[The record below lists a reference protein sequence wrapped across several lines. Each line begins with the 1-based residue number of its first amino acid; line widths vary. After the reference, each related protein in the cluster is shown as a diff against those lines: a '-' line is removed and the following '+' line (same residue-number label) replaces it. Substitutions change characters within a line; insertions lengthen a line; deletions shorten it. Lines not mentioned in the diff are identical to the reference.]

1 MFNRTLSSFLPH
13 IYTGI
18 LEMDALMQ
26 SEEQL
31 MSIARTEMYKAFS
44 NTFVLT
50 ADEPGIKMFENMLA
64 IISSP
69 ETESLEFRR
78 QRILNRLSTKPPF
91 TFSFLKNKLDE
102 IVGVG
107 AWKAYIDYD
116 NYTLYVES
124 SAIDQSWYSEVEFTI
139 NRIKPCNIVFINV
152 PYTVTG
158 VRMDEHIE
166 YTMLNWR
173 YRMGSWRLGQYPF
186 ATTDGGG
193 TIKMRDVKSIQP
205 ALLDDAASFVASDVA
220 KVRINDSVEIV
231 DFRVKQSSGNTVSI
245 EYEVTPEHT
254 NLITN
259 IKLLRSDGA
268 VLTQSAVY
276 VPVTQTI
283 VSKHII
289 TVKEG
294 T

>member
-1 MFNRTLSSFLPH
+1 
-13 IYTGI
+13 
-18 LEMDALMQ
+18 
-26 SEEQL
+26 
-31 MSIARTEMYKAFS
+31 
-44 NTFVLT
+44 
-50 ADEPGIKMFENMLA
+50 
-64 IISSP
+64 
-69 ETESLEFRR
+69 
-78 QRILNRLSTKPPF
+78 
-91 TFSFLKNKLDE
+91 
-102 IVGVG
+102 
-107 AWKAYIDYD
+107 
-116 NYTLYVES
+116 
-124 SAIDQSWYSEVEFTI
+124 
-139 NRIKPCNIVFINV
+139 
-152 PYTVTG
+152 
-158 VRMDEHIE
+158 
-166 YTMLNWR
+166 
-173 YRMGSWRLGQYPF
+173 
-186 ATTDGGG
+186 
-193 TIKMRDVKSIQP
+193 MRDVKSIQP